1 MSENDQYNPYNE
13 NDNEGFENADSNLNT
28 NQSTEQTGF
37 EDHGLGEGFT
47 QPDDGQQQNL
57 GQQQNY
63 NQQENYYQQQND
75 NQRQNYNQQ
84 ENLGQQRNDNQQQNF
99 GQQQNYGQPQ
109 NYGRQQYYGQPQNY
123 NQQLNYNQQVPY
135 GYRPVPVDKSQKF
148 IIFGI
153 LEMLFCGGI
162 FGLIALILSAMGSNS
177 YRNGNFEDYEQ
188 KHKISKI
195 LLIVGLVMGI
205 IVYAF
210 IAILL
215 IAIFAEGDGFSSLDD
230 HNYGYE
236 YPIEDD
242 GGMTRGDSLESD
254 ADFFRSTFEDE
265 GYTVDD
271 ITDEYGTEGIYAPF
285 LQAVSEEE
293 DCACNFIGLADEDNA
308 DDDFD
313 DLVDLYEGVDSD
325 DDGVYEATDD
335 DGFVYR
341 ILRAGD
347 QIAIITIG
355 DDERGA
361 LAPLDI
367 LGF

>member
-28 NQSTEQTGF
+28 NQSTEETGF

-47 QPDDGQQQNL
+47 QPDCGQQENF

-63 NQQENYYQQQND
+63 NQQYYGQQQN
-75 NQRQNYNQQ
+75 YN
-84 ENLGQQRNDNQQQNF
+84 
-99 GQQQNYGQPQ
+99 QQQNYGQ
-109 NYGRQQYYGQPQNY
+109 QP
-123 NQQLNYNQQVPY
+123 NYNQQVPY

-148 IIFGI
+148 IIFGV

-195 LLIVGLVMGI
+195 LLIVGLVIGI
-205 IVYAF
+205 IAYAF
-210 IAILL
+210 FAILL
-215 IAIFAEGDGFSSLDD
+215 IAIFAERDGYSSLDD
-230 HNYGYE
+230 YNYGYE

-325 DDGVYEATDD
+325 DDGVYEARDE

>member
-47 QPDDGQQQNL
+47 QPDCGQQ
-57 GQQQNY
+57 
-63 NQQENYYQQQND
+63 E
-75 NQRQNYNQQ
+75 
-84 ENLGQQRNDNQQQNF
+84 NF
-99 GQQQNYGQPQ
+99 GQQQNYGQQ
-109 NYGRQQYYGQPQNY
+109 ENY
-123 NQQLNYNQQVPY
+123 NQQENFGQQQNYGQQENFGQQPNYNQQPNYGQQQNYNQQVPY

-148 IIFGI
+148 IIFGV

-195 LLIVGLVMGI
+195 LLIVGLVIGI
-205 IVYAF
+205 IAYAF
-210 IAILL
+210 FAILL
-215 IAIFAEGDGFSSLDD
+215 IAIFAERDGYSSLDD
-230 HNYGYE
+230 YNYGYE

-325 DDGVYEATDD
+325 DDGVYEARDE

>member
-1 MSENDQYNPYNE
+1 
-13 NDNEGFENADSNLNT
+13 
-28 NQSTEQTGF
+28 
-37 EDHGLGEGFT
+37 
-47 QPDDGQQQNL
+47 
-57 GQQQNY
+57 
-63 NQQENYYQQQND
+63 
-75 NQRQNYNQQ
+75 
-84 ENLGQQRNDNQQQNF
+84 
-99 GQQQNYGQPQ
+99 
-109 NYGRQQYYGQPQNY
+109 
-123 NQQLNYNQQVPY
+123 
-135 GYRPVPVDKSQKF
+135 VDKSQKF
-148 IIFGI
+148 IIFGV
-153 LEMLFCGGI
+153 LEMLFCGGV

-195 LLIVGLVMGI
+195 LLIVGLVIGI
-205 IVYAF
+205 IAYAF
-210 IAILL
+210 FAILL
-215 IAIFAEGDGFSSLDD
+215 IAIFAERDGYSSLDD
-230 HNYGYE
+230 YNYGYE

-325 DDGVYEATDD
+325 DDGVYEARDE

>member
-28 NQSTEQTGF
+28 NQSTEETGF

-47 QPDDGQQQNL
+47 QPDCGQQ
-57 GQQQNY
+57 
-63 NQQENYYQQQND
+63 E
-75 NQRQNYNQQ
+75 
-84 ENLGQQRNDNQQQNF
+84 NF
-99 GQQQNYGQPQ
+99 GQQQNYGQQENFGQQPNYNQQQNYNQQ
-109 NYGRQQYYGQPQNY
+109 NYGQQQNYNQQYYGQQQNY
-123 NQQLNYNQQVPY
+123 NQQQNYGQQPNDNQQVPY

-148 IIFGI
+148 IIFGV

-195 LLIVGLVMGI
+195 LLIVGLVIGI
-205 IVYAF
+205 IAYAF
-210 IAILL
+210 FAILL
-215 IAIFAEGDGFSSLDD
+215 IAIFAERDGYSSLDD
-230 HNYGYE
+230 YNYGYE

-325 DDGVYEATDD
+325 DDGVYEARDE

>member
-28 NQSTEQTGF
+28 NQSTEETGF

-47 QPDDGQQQNL
+47 QPDCGQQENYNQQPNY

-63 NQQENYYQQQND
+63 NQQYYGQQP
-75 NQRQNYNQQ
+75 NYN
-84 ENLGQQRNDNQQQNF
+84 
-99 GQQQNYGQPQ
+99 QQQNYGQ
-109 NYGRQQYYGQPQNY
+109 QP
-123 NQQLNYNQQVPY
+123 NYNQQVPY

-148 IIFGI
+148 IIFGV

-195 LLIVGLVMGI
+195 LLIVGLVIGI
-205 IVYAF
+205 IAYAF
-210 IAILL
+210 FAILL
-215 IAIFAEGDGFSSLDD
+215 IAIFAERDGYSSLDD
-230 HNYGYE
+230 YNYGYE

-325 DDGVYEATDD
+325 DDGVYEARDE